1 MSGTARDVLLARTF
15 VELVDTL
22 VDEFDVVGL
31 LTMLTERS
39 VEVLAVA
46 AVGLL
51 LVVPDG
57 GLQVV
62 ASSSDAARIVELFE
76 LQTEEGPGL
85 DVCCTGRRVVNEHLE
100 ATQGQWPHFA
110 ATAINEGFRSV
121 SALPLRLRSE
131 IIGAISLF
139 RADEN
144 TMSDSDIIAA
154 QALADVAT
162 IGIIHH
168 RAFRSEQLVNEQLNY
183 ALKSHAV
190 IEQAKGV
197 LAERAG
203 IKVEQVISRLRNH
216 ARNHNVRLVDVA
228 QSIVDGTLKPEAFDP
243 PRSTRSGPK

>member
-203 IKVEQVISRLRNH
+203 IKVEQVISRLLQMSGH
-216 ARNHNVRLVDVA
+216 VG
-228 QSIVDGTLKPEAFDP
+228 S
-243 PRSTRSGPK
+243 RSHL